1 METETNE
8 LIQELADWM
17 DGYMRSRRDK
27 EWILDHLCR

>member
-17 DGYMRSRRDK
+17 VTCAKRRDK

>member
-17 DGYMRSRRDK
+17 VTCAAE

>member
-17 DGYMRSRRDK
+17 VTRDK